1 VKINYLAKKIL
12 LTKHEA
18 FKNNNLVVNL
28 VQMLV
33 CFTLIAILRMSKV
46 NIFPGRDYSLVCFCF
61 FFIKTLQL
69 RRESFFQDLFGL
81 LPIALLSS
89 SLYLNTFGSIFQV
102 SSMFLNRVLFL
113 IPLPAFIIAFFVV
126 TQSTLHVI
134 SLVSP
139 YSVLSCVSA
148 LFVLI
153 SLKVPKAYFI
163 VIILFWALI
172 SMTLPSYSCLKD
184 FRIIKYSASS
194 KLSHETI
201 HCVDIFHA
209 DSIEFKKSAQ
219 AGQIARNFSGDIRYV
234 LANKLRN
241 LELQKEDSN
250 MNDDCNDGSIVYWN
264 QTALLEPWV
273 KNNKTGDET
282 FKTGVE
288 HSLYERI
295 NDEKQLS
302 GGVEENMTVDSS
314 SQNTV
319 TPGDDDAEKYIDLPS
334 CNENTI
340 HDKDGESISV
350 HEENQN
356 EDKYYVLSSEVT
368 SSGHCSVEVTDMSN
382 WSFFLNKFV
391 QLNQLFRQIL
401 PSVPSYKPFQLK
413 KISLLGFSHLCLSLP
428 GSEVSLINLGE
439 EEDKSSN
446 ESEGNGES
454 CQCNASQSDSLTN
467 RLSYF
472 ITEFGSIVM
481 SYFFMPY

>member
-1 VKINYLAKKIL
+1 VKINYVAKKIL
-12 LTKHEA
+12 LSKHET

-46 NIFPGRDYSLVCFCF
+46 NIFPGHDYSLVCFYF
-61 FFIKTLQL
+61 FLIKTLQL
-69 RRESFFQDLFGL
+69 RRESIFQDSFGL

-89 SLYLNTFGSIFQV
+89 SLYFNTSGSIFQV
-102 SSMFLNRVLFL
+102 SSMFLNRVLLFL
-113 IPLPAFIIAFFVV
+113 PLPAFIIAFFVV
-126 TQSTLHVI
+126 AQATLHVI

-139 YSVLSCVSA
+139 YSVLSCASA

-184 FRIIKYSASS
+184 VRIINYSASF

-201 HCVDIFHA
+201 PNVNTFHA
-209 DSIEFKKSAQ
+209 DSTKYKKSAQ
-219 AGQIARNFSGDIRYV
+219 AGRIARNFSGDICYEIAR
-234 LANKLRN
+234 KLRI
-241 LELQKEDSN
+241 LELHKEDSK
-250 MNDDCNDGSIVYWN
+250 MSDDCNYGNIIYRN

-273 KNNKTGDET
+273 NNNKTGDEL

-288 HSLYERI
+288 HFHYERI
-295 NDEKQLS
+295 NYEKQLS
-302 GGVEENMTVDSS
+302 AAEKENMTVSLS
-314 SQNTV
+314 SQNTEISG
-319 TPGDDDAEKYIDLPS
+319 GDDDEKYIDLLS
-334 CNENTI
+334 YYENTI
-340 HDKDGESISV
+340 HDDGESISV
-350 HEENQN
+350 HEELKN
-356 EDKYYVLSSEVT
+356 EDKYYVLSSELNT
-368 SSGHCSVEVTDMSN
+368 SGHCSVEVTDMSN
-382 WSFFLNKFV
+382 WSFLLNKFA

-446 ESEGNGES
+446 ASEGNGES
-454 CQCNASQSDSLTN
+454 CQCKEKRSDSVIT
-467 RLSYF
+467 RLSTF
-472 ITEFGSIVM
+472 ITEFGSVVM